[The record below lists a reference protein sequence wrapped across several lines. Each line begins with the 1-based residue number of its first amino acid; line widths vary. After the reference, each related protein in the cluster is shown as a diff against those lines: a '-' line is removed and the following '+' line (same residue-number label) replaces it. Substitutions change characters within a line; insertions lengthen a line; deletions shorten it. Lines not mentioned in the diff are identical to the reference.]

1 MNIDRKKHWQFLE
14 DELKAETEEFNKKFM
29 TTAISLLK
37 NSEEMYVAQF
47 ITFKDGEMIMKF
59 PNTRSLPRKGEFL
72 VCMVLPPN
80 MQNYHNWGV
89 MTYRDLY
96 KERYNSTECVCIW
109 HAPTND
115 KNYSL
120 VGFSKVSLDF
130 AEYIKEIPGVILT
143 FGPQRPPIDYVMNL
157 QRVVEDYMS
166 PSVSKILDENYIQQE
181 WEPILIKQ
189 ESVSDFV
196 YTQLNLTKSM
206 ILQGPPG
213 TGKTYMIAELCAR
226 LCAEG
231 KSVLVTALT
240 NKALM
245 EIAVKPALKEFLDN
259 KKILKTN
266 ITIDEHKEV
275 PRLEPIKHL
284 SPIPSALVLSTYYIT
299 SGFAAD
305 IPTEQP
311 FDYVI
316 MDEASQALLAMFAAC
331 RKMGKINLW
340 VGDIN
345 QLSPIVSLNGDRIK
359 FCGYQMLIEG
369 LKLLADNSSF
379 PIYQLTKT
387 YRFGKRAA
395 DYTGLFYNNT
405 LLSIVSK
412 EYNDLPSLNKI
423 LCKDGGPTLVLTD
436 MPSGEYTPQFA
447 TMLTTFLVGSILN
460 DNKKKDIAVLTCMRN
475 TTRALQKAI
484 TQNVGSS
491 SNVLID
497 TVARI
502 QGLTTDITVFFVP
515 NTSYIRTLEP
525 HLFNVA
531 TSRAREH
538 TIIIADKNVLEYPVI
553 RPYVRKYLER
563 LKSDRSIYIP
573 AKKKDTDLLH
583 IPEHIRSVFRAPS
596 QEHNEGKI
604 ASLDIYSHSKRQ

>member
-29 TTAISLLK
+29 TTAISLLQ

-47 ITFKDGEMIMKF
+47 VTFKDGEMIMKF
-59 PNTRSLPRKGEFL
+59 PNTRALPRKGEFL
-72 VCMVLPPN
+72 VSMVLPAQL
-80 MQNYHNWGV
+80 QNYHNWGT

-109 HAPTND
+109 HSQTND
-115 KNYSL
+115 RNYSL
-120 VGFSKVSLDF
+120 VGFSKVSLEF
-130 AEYIKEIPGVILT
+130 AEYIKDTPGIILT

-157 QRVVEDYMS
+157 QRVVEDKIS
-166 PSVSKILDENYIQQE
+166 PNVSKVLDDNYIKKD

-189 ESVSDFV
+189 DNVSSFV
-196 YTQLNLTKSM
+196 YTQLNLTDTM

-226 LCAEG
+226 LCSEG

-240 NKALM
+240 NRALM
-245 EIAVKPALKEFLDN
+245 EIAEKPAVQSLLDE

-266 ITIDEHKEV
+266 ITVDEHKES
-275 PRLEPIKHL
+275 PKLEPIKHL
-284 SPIPSALVLSTYYIT
+284 APIPSALVLSTYYIT

-305 IPTEQP
+305 LSIEQP

-316 MDEASQALLAMFAAC
+316 MDEASQALLSMFAASK
-331 RKMGKINLW
+331 KMGKKNLW

-345 QLSPIVSLNGDRIK
+345 QLSPIVALNGDRIK
-359 FCGYQMLIEG
+359 FCGYQNLIDG
-369 LKLLADNSSF
+369 LQLLADNSSS

-387 YRFGKRAA
+387 YRFGQRTAN
-395 DYTGLFYNNT
+395 YTGTFYNGSLIANE
-405 LLSIVSK
+405 SRNF
-412 EYNDLPSLNKI
+412 NDLPSLQNI
-423 LCKDGGPTLVLTD
+423 LSNEGGPTLVLTD
-436 MPSGEYTPQFA
+436 MPSGDYTPQFA
-447 TMLTTFLVGSILN
+447 TLLAAYLVGSILN

-475 TTRALQKAI
+475 TTRALQKAVV
-484 TQNVGSS
+484 QNVGSH

-502 QGLTTDITVFFVP
+502 QGLTTDVTVFFVP

-531 TSRAREH
+531 TSRAKEH
-538 TIIIADKNVLEYPVI
+538 TIIVADKNFLEYPTI
-553 RPYVRKYLER
+553 KPMVRKYLGK
-563 LKSDRSIYIP
+563 LKAERSIY
-573 AKKKDTDLLH
+573 
-583 IPEHIRSVFRAPS
+583 VPS
-596 QEHNEGKI
+596 QKEERARIGQTFLLN
-604 ASLDIYSHSKRQ
+604 